1 MRSWGALMIAWALG
15 GLAAQ
20 AGPAVVTSGEHPGFT
35 RLVMQFNG
43 PVDWQVGRALDG
55 YVLRLNGE
63 RPIYDL
69 GKAFDLIGKSR
80 LAALWADPA
89 SGDLHFG
96 IACACYA
103 IPFEFRPGVIVVD
116 LRDGKPPKGS
126 SFETPLAVTGQTAAS
141 DPATVPQVLPL
152 AYDWIGLTAEHLHSV
167 TGASLDAALS
177 TADAT
182 GLVADPALEA
192 LRTSLM
198 EEMSRGASQGIVDM
212 AKPAKAIEAPTGN
225 SDPSV
230 LIHLGETP
238 NLVIRQKGLA
248 EVPLTAK
255 GATCI
260 SDDQLDVPVWGSSRP
275 VSDQIG
281 PERQGLTAEFDK
293 PDLDAVTRAVRF
305 QLFLGFGAEARSLV
319 RAFPGDLPD
328 KAIWD
333 SMAHIL
339 DGLPDPAPA
348 FAGMQDCDT
357 MAALWA
363 SLASPAARPTSDLG
377 KAAVLRNFS
386 ALPAHLRRQL
396 GPTLVENFLS
406 VGDIAVS
413 SALRDAVLRAPGDP
427 GPAIVLMQASMDRA
441 LGRPGQ
447 SEAKLEPLASAA
459 GPSSADAL
467 AALVEQRAVL
477 GQSVGFDQVQAL
489 EGYLKER
496 KDSADE
502 PRFRHALILARAA
515 SGDFDRAFAGASLAP
530 ETLVPIWQI
539 LAQSGPDSALLAHA
553 TLSDATPPPPQAKA
567 AAALI
572 ADRMLGLGLADQ
584 ASNWLK
590 LDDNPPTFLE
600 ARIRLAQGDPQAA
613 LQILHE
619 DDSAAALAIKAQALT
634 ALHDEKGAADI
645 FARLGK
651 SDQEISALSRS
662 QAWDV
667 LARSGPDAWKA
678 VAMIVAP
685 PTGSET
691 GTVPATAQTPNG
703 TEGTLAHNKALV
715 AGSAA
720 TRDAINA
727 LLNSV
732 KAPPPPTQ

>member
-1 MRSWGALMIAWALG
+1 MRKWGALLIAWALS

-63 RPIYDL
+63 RPSYNLD
-69 GKAFDLIGKSR
+69 KAFDLIGKSR

-126 SFETPLAVTGQTAAS
+126 SFENPLDVSAPVAGSA
-141 DPATVPQVLPL
+141 PAPAPL
-152 AYDWIGLTAEHLHSV
+152 GSPVAYDWISLTAEHLHTIMGS
-167 TGASLDAALS
+167 SLDAALATS
-177 TADAT
+177 DAG
-182 GLVADPALEA
+182 GLAADPALDA

-212 AKPAKAIEAPTGN
+212 AKPTKATETQTGN
-225 SDPSV
+225 LGPSV

-238 NLVIRQKGLA
+238 NLVIRQKGFA
-248 EVPLTAK
+248 EAPLTAK

-260 SDDQLDVPVWGSSRP
+260 SDDQLDLPVWGSSRP

-305 QLFLGFGAEARSLV
+305 QLFLGFGAEARSAL
-319 RAFPGDLPD
+319 RAFPGALPD

-333 SMAHIL
+333 SMARIL

-348 FAGMQDCDT
+348 FAGMQDCGT
-357 MAALWA
+357 TAALWA
-363 SLASPAARPTSDLG
+363 SLASPTARPTSDLG

-386 ALPAHLRRQL
+386 ALPPHLRRQL
-396 GPTLVENFLS
+396 GPALVGNFLS
-406 VGDIAVS
+406 VGDMPVAT
-413 SALRDAVLRAPGDP
+413 ALRDAVLRAPGDP
-427 GPAIVLMQASMDRA
+427 GPAIVLMQAAMDRA
-441 LGRPGQ
+441 LGQPGK
-447 SEAKLEPLASAA
+447 SEAKLEPLARAA

-496 KDSADE
+496 KNTAAA
-502 PRFRHALILARAA
+502 PIYQHALILAHTA
-515 SGDFDRAFAGASLAP
+515 SGDFDRAFAEAPLAP
-530 ETLVPIWQI
+530 DTLALIWQI

-553 TLSDATPPPPQAKA
+553 TLPDATPSPPQAKA

-572 ADRMLGLGLADQ
+572 ADRMLGLGLANQ

-590 LDDNPPTFLE
+590 LVEKPPALLE
-600 ARIRLAQGDPQAA
+600 ARIRLAQGDPRAA
-613 LQILHE
+613 LQSLRS
-619 DDSAAALAIKAQALT
+619 DDSDPSLAIKAQALT

-651 SDQEISALSRS
+651 PIQEMSALSRS

-667 LARSGPDAWKA
+667 LARSGPDTWKA
-678 VAMIVAP
+678 VASIVAP
-685 PTGSET
+685 PSEVQT
-691 GTVPATAQTPNG
+691 GTVVAKVETPNG
-703 TEGTLAHNKALV
+703 TDGTLAHNKTLI

-732 KAPPPPTQ
+732 KAPLPPTQ